1 MVLKI
6 IQLCLNFAKTLT
18 LRSYTLPT
26 SGPNLAFECFWCL
39 GTHWHEL
46 VPMKPRGISSMS
58 IAGSFNSHVAE
69 DIRIYQGC
77 QGWWEVEHVEPPE
90 MFSGTTIFFFCED
103 LQLSNMS
110 TIPEI
115 FLIPRLAE
123 TGCQRRWLRGLSST
137 HVLMKLTVIQYG
149 FQTHRLWLWTQMRDH
164 STGLEQ
170 CRVFL
175 SCEWFRDWVSCV
187 WYPFCDLSIHIVWLT
202 RAHEKKRSRFM
213 QNRSLERF
221 LNSHL
226 TESYMVSYKLQKR
239 YVYIYI

>member
-1 MVLKI
+1 MPRNPLARAGSHETKRH
-6 IQLCLNFAKTLT
+6 QLDV
-18 LRSYTLPT
+18 
-26 SGPNLAFECFWCL
+26 
-39 GTHWHEL
+39 H
-46 VPMKPRGISSMS
+46 RGILQQPRSWRYQDISGLPGLV
-58 IAGSFNSHVAE
+58 GSGACGATRDVFGDN
-69 DIRIYQGC
+69 D
-77 QGWWEVEHVEPPE
+77 
-90 MFSGTTIFFFCED
+90 FFFCED

-239 YVYIYI
+239 YVYIDR